1 MVFSLSNK
9 KDIGLLLIIILP
21 LFALYALVPPMVQS
35 QAYHHFS
42 DINSMFGIPNFHNV
56 ASNLVFIFFSAIAFK
71 DYFKKPTSYGAAWF
85 VFFLGILLVAPG
97 SAYYHYAPSDATL
110 VWDRLPMTIGF
121 MGLVSSLIIDLFN
134 IQKKKTVLI
143 LTLILGCYSVWH
155 WVAFND
161 LRLYSWVQLNSILVM
176 LYIALVYKSSVII
189 KKYLFAAVGFYIAA
203 KYTEAKDVQ
212 VDELLG
218 YSGHSIKHILA
229 GFGVYFLILM
239 KRKINKDS

>member
-1 MVFSLSNK
+1 MSFSLKNK
-9 KDIGLLLIIILP
+9 KDLGLLLTIILP
-21 LFALYALVPPMVQS
+21 LIALYAFVPVMVQS

-42 DINSMFGIPNFHNV
+42 DINSIFGIPNFHNV
-56 ASNLVFIFFSAIAFK
+56 ASNLVFIFVSAIAFK
-71 DYFKKPTSYGAAWF
+71 DFFKNPSSYGPAWF

-97 SAYYHYAPSDATL
+97 SAYYHYTPTDATL

-121 MGLVSSLIIDLFN
+121 MGLVSSLLIDIFKIN
-134 IQKKKTVLI
+134 NKKTILA

-161 LRLYSWVQLNSILVM
+161 LRLYTWVQLNSILVM
-176 LYIALVYKSSVII
+176 LYIALVYKSNVII
-189 KKYLFAAVGFYIAA
+189 KKYLFAAVAFYIAA

-229 GFGVYFLILM
+229 GFGVYFLVLM
-239 KRKINKDS
+239 KRKINKAS